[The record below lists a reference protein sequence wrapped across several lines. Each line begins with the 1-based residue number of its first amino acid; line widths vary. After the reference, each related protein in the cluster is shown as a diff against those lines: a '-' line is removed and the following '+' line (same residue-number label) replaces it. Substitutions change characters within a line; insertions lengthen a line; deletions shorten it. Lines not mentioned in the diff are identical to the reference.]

1 MVGLAR
7 GGSGSDSGIG
17 SDSGW
22 EWEVEGGRD
31 GGCDR
36 EGVVVWR
43 RLLPS
48 LAQAPVDPFIEGKC
62 GQCISYELKGGQ
74 GGVGRGVWCYQG
86 WGVLWALWRV

>member
-7 GGSGSDSGIG
+7 GGSGSDSGSG
-17 SDSGW
+17 SDRGW

-48 LAQAPVDPFIEGKC
+48 RRKHQSTRLLKESVDNVF
-62 GQCISYELKGGQ
+62 LMD
-74 GGVGRGVWCYQG
+74 
-86 WGVLWALWRV
+86 

>member
-1 MVGLAR
+1 MHGIAK
-7 GGSGSDSGIG
+7 GGTLGHTHCTNKQDI
-17 SDSGW
+17 
-22 EWEVEGGRD
+22 RIPN
-31 GGCDR
+31 R